1 MNKHICTT
9 DTTTK
14 AKLDQVDAQ
23 YQAEKLAEQQRNLAI
38 MAEYDKYIP
47 EVAYCIAGCVKPTEA
62 TEGMFPYVKGGR
74 IHQDSLLAAIC
85 WAKALEL
92 GLTFEDNP
100 YSHNYGKFSDGSSG
114 VLSFVRH
121 EYREEFKIWEEGTL
135 LPTLEKLLGRRYKR
149 IHDGD
154 MFGDYWYVPDDE
166 TMGEYLTY
174 SKQVPYIFF
183 FFPLFGQIYLVC
195 VIWAVIYALFTKK
208 WFGASKQER

>member
-1 MNKHICTT
+1 MNKQICTT

-23 YQAEKLAEQQRNLAI
+23 YQAEKLAEQKRNLAI

-47 EVAYCIAGCVKPTEA
+47 EVAYCIAGCVKPTKA

-74 IHQDSLLAAIC
+74 INQDSLLAALC

-100 YSHNYGKFSDGSSG
+100 YSDRYGQFSDDSCG
-114 VLSFVRH
+114 VLSFVRY

-135 LPTLEKLLGRRYKR
+135 LPTLEKLLGRKYKR
-149 IHDGD
+149 THDGE

-166 TMGEYLTY
+166 TVGEYLTY
-174 SKQVPYIFF
+174 NKQMPYTFF
-183 FFPLFGQIYLVC
+183 FFPLLGQFYLLC
-195 VIWAVIYALFTKK
+195 VIWFIIYALFTKK
-208 WFGASKQER
+208 WFEEA

>member
-1 MNKHICTT
+1 MNKQICTT

-14 AKLDQVDAQ
+14 AKLDQAEAQ

-74 IHQDSLLAAIC
+74 IRQDSLLAAIC

-100 YSHNYGKFSDGSSG
+100 YHQNCGEFSDGSSG
-114 VLSFVRH
+114 KIIYNRQRNG
-121 EYREEFKIWEEGTL
+121 ETFKIWEEGTL

-149 IHDGD
+149 THDGE

-166 TMGEYLTY
+166 TVGEYLTY
-174 SKQVPYIFF
+174 SKQMPYALFL
-183 FFPLFGQIYLVC
+183 FPIFGQIYLMC
-195 VIWAVIYALFTKK
+195 MIWAVIYALFTKK
-208 WFGASKQER
+208 WFGGKKGE